1 MSVSPRFKVH
11 PFFWGPPVALLLDQV
26 LHFFPEDNLQP
37 APETGVYSFLL
48 WVLFGA
54 YALFLTA
61 SVFHQRI
68 RTKLHHYTPLLT
80 AFFLFFGLWD
90 TVTLKYALIPLPYFP
105 GPDRVLSV
113 FVNDGDIFGLGIY
126 HSLVLLFTGYA
137 VGGVLGLITGISIGW
152 SRRLSYW
159 INPVFKF
166 VGPIPATAWIP
177 IAMITFPTSFSAG
190 VFLIA
195 LSVWFPVTFM
205 TSSGI
210 AGVKNSY
217 FVVAR
222 TLGAD
227 NRFLIFKV
235 AVPAAFPLIFIGL
248 FMGLGLSFLTLIAAE
263 TLGVKGGLGYL
274 ILWAQGWGEYY
285 KVYAVLITIA
295 VLFSSLILIL
305 FKIKDRILIWQKGL
319 IKW

>member
-1 MSVSPRFKVH
+1 MTSTTVPRVH
-11 PFFWGPPVALLLDQV
+11 RFFWAPALALVLDFLL
-26 LHFFPEDNLQP
+26 HYFPEENLQP
-37 APETGVYSFLL
+37 APETGSFAVVLGVLL
-48 WVLFGA
+48 VLYLGA
-54 YALFLTA
+54 LAVTFFHHGARSIVNHYIPLVTVFILFL
-61 SVFHQRI
+61 
-68 RTKLHHYTPLLT
+68 
-80 AFFLFFGLWD
+80 GLWD
-90 TVTLKYALIPLPYFP
+90 AATLKFAWLPLPYFP

-113 FVNDGDIFGLGIY
+113 FVNDFDMFVSGIY

-137 VGGVLGLITGISIGW
+137 VGAVLGLVTGISIGW
-152 SRRLSYW
+152 SRRVSYW
-159 INPVFKF
+159 VNPVFKF
-166 VGPIPATAWIP
+166 IGPIPATAWIP

-217 FVVAR
+217 FEVAR

-227 NRFLIFKV
+227 NRFLIFRV

-295 VLFSSLILIL
+295 ALFSSLIFVL
-305 FKIKDRILIWQKGL
+305 FKVKDRILIWQKGL